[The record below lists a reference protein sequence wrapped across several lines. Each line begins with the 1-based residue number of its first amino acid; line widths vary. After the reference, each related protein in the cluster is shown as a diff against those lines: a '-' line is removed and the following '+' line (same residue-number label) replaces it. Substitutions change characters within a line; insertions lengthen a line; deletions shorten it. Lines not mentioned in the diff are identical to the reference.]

1 MPPHHPATRKGPYPG
16 GRHVFDHGICPDRRV
31 HDEPAVTGE
40 AAETAVHTE
49 TGVPNEGEHGGAFPP
64 FDPTHFPSQLLWLA
78 ITFGI
83 FFLLIS
89 RVISPRIGGILKAAK
104 TASPPTS
111 PRPTRPRRSRCRCRG
126 LRKELAAARA
136 KAGSIATEAR
146 DSAKAK
152 ADAERAKLEASLTE
166 KLAAA
171 EANIAA
177 IKDKALSEVGAIAT
191 ETAQVVVEQLTG
203 TKVSKADAG
212 AAVKAVSK

>member
-1 MPPHHPATRKGPYPG
+1 MFLTMAFAQTAASTT
-16 GRHVFDHGICPDRRV
+16 
-31 HDEPAVTGE
+31 EPAVTGE

-89 RVISPRIGGILKAAK
+89 RVISPRIGGILKAREDRIAADIATANKAK
-104 TASPPTS
+104 AEADAAVEAYE
-111 PRPTRPRRSRCRCRG
+111 
-126 LRKELAAARA
+126 KELAAARA
-136 KAGSIATEAR
+136 KAGGIATEAR